1 MRTNWMLP
9 SRMSQ
14 VLGACDPAPL
24 VDRNFALIAAHWGLS
39 LAATDDNDDDTSA
52 PGGVQANFNVVAQA
66 RSLTLYPV
74 AASVDPEAACQAN
87 FEIINAA
94 W

>member
-1 MRTNWMLP
+1 MRSYWMTP
-9 SRMSQ
+9 SQMSQ
-14 VLGACDPAPL
+14 VLGSCDPASL

-39 LAATDDNDDDTSA
+39 LPATAADDDTTA
-52 PGGVQANFNVVAQA
+52 PGAVEANFDAVAQA

-74 AASVDPEAACQAN
+74 ATSADPEAASQAN
-87 FEIINAA
+87 FEIINSA

>member
-1 MRTNWMLP
+1 MRTTWMMP
-9 SRMSQ
+9 SQMSQ
-14 VLGACDPAPL
+14 VLGACDPATL

-39 LAATDDNDDDTSA
+39 LAVTNDFDDDTSA
-52 PGGVQANFNVVAQA
+52 PGGVQANFDVVAQA
-66 RSLTLYPV
+66 RGFTLYPV
-74 AASVDPEAACQAN
+74 ATSADPEAACQAN

>member
-1 MRTNWMLP
+1 MRTNWMTP
-9 SRMSQ
+9 SAMSQ
-14 VLGACDPAPL
+14 VLGACDPASL

-39 LAATDDNDDDTSA
+39 LPATNDFDDDTSA
-52 PGGVQANFNVVAQA
+52 PGGVQANFSTVAQA

-74 AASVDPEAACQAN
+74 ATSADPEAACQAN
-87 FEIINAA
+87 FEIINSA